1 MYNIHCTLSASIHIC
16 FVYTPPREETKH
28 FYSMRRKRAFLVR
41 KKGMTWTYFG
51 RALIWF
57 CLLLI
62 IPPIDHDLARE
73 DLVIIAALLI
83 DWLFCSSSNQNNN
96 WSTSFH
102 SRSHRFSSSSIFNI
116 VQEKRCRLYCVDIS
130 WQAPSYTTCHSH
142 PVLGFSKTKSTSELV
157 FVAFFLLSPFYSYR
171 RVYPKDLVLQNCTS
185 PAAHIHLW
193 RKVQQLSCRRG
204 NY

>member
-1 MYNIHCTLSASIHIC
+1 
-16 FVYTPPREETKH
+16 
-28 FYSMRRKRAFLVR
+28 MRRKRAFLVGQ
-41 KKGMTWTYFG
+41 KGMTWAYFG

-96 WSTSFH
+96 WSTSIH
-102 SRSHRFSSSSIFNI
+102 SRSDWQVVFYFLHCI
-116 VQEKRCRLYCVDIS
+116 VQKKRCRLYCVDIS

-185 PAAHIHLW
+185 SAAHIHLW
-193 RKVQQLSCRRG
+193 RKVQQLSCRGG
-204 NY
+204 NN

>member
-1 MYNIHCTLSASIHIC
+1 MYCTLPSIQIFFMYNVRCTLCAIHIC
-16 FVYTPPREETKH
+16 YVYPPPREETKH
-28 FYSMRRKRAFLVR
+28 FYSMRRKRVR

-102 SRSHRFSSSSIFNI
+102 SRSHRFSSSSIFTLF
-116 VQEKRCRLYCVDIS
+116 KRKDAVCTVWILVGRL
-130 WQAPSYTTCHSH
+130 H
-142 PVLGFSKTKSTSELV
+142 PI
-157 FVAFFLLSPFYSYR
+157 
-171 RVYPKDLVLQNCTS
+171 Q
-185 PAAHIHLW
+185 PAIAI
-193 RKVQQLSCRRG
+193 RC
-204 NY
+204 

>member
-1 MYNIHCTLSASIHIC
+1 MCICIVNVHVPLCKFSSCTIYIVHYQLVIHIC

-28 FYSMRRKRAFLVR
+28 FYSKRRKRAFLVR

-83 DWLFCSSSNQNNN
+83 D
-96 WSTSFH
+96 
-102 SRSHRFSSSSIFNI
+102 
-116 VQEKRCRLYCVDIS
+116 
-130 WQAPSYTTCHSH
+130 
-142 PVLGFSKTKSTSELV
+142 
-157 FVAFFLLSPFYSYR
+157 
-171 RVYPKDLVLQNCTS
+171 
-185 PAAHIHLW
+185 
-193 RKVQQLSCRRG
+193 
-204 NY
+204 